1 MALNVLGEELL
12 SCSESPMTGYFRNGK
27 CDTCADDRGMHT
39 ICVQVND
46 EFLDFS
52 REKGNDL
59 ITPMPDYNF
68 PGLMEGDFW
77 CLCLQRWIEA
87 YKEGVAPRVKLE
99 ATHISVSEF
108 VDIEVLREFAVKA

>member
-1 MALNVLGEELL
+1 MALNVLGKELIT
-12 SCSESPMTGYFRNGK
+12 CSESPMTGYFRNGK

-59 ITPMPDYNF
+59 ITPMPDYHF
-68 PGLMEGDFW
+68 PGLVEGDFW

-108 VDIEVLREFAVKA
+108 VDIEVLREFAAKP

>member
-1 MALNVLGEELL
+1 MALNVLGEELI

-27 CDTCADDRGMHT
+27 CDTCADDVGMHT
-39 ICVQVND
+39 ICVQVTD

-68 PGLMEGDFW
+68 PGLVEGDFW

-87 YKEGVAPRVKLE
+87 YKEGLAPRVKLE
-99 ATHISVSEF
+99 ATHLSVTEF
-108 VDIEVLREFAVKA
+108 VDIEVLQEFAAKP

>member
-1 MALNVLGEELL
+1 MALNVLGEELI

-27 CDTCADDRGMHT
+27 CDTCADDVGMHT
-39 ICVQVND
+39 ICVQVTD

-68 PGLMEGDFW
+68 PGLVEGDFW

-87 YKEGVAPRVKLE
+87 YKEGLAPRVKLE
-99 ATHISVSEF
+99 ATHLSVMEF
-108 VDIEVLREFAVKA
+108 VDIEVLQEFAAKP